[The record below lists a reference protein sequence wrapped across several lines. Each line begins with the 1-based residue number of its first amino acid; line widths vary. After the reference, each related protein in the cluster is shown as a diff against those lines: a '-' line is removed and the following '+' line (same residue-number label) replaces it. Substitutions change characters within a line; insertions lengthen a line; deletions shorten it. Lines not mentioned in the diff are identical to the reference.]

1 MIWDWLSGFCAGIV
15 VLIIWYLYKE
25 KVKVGFVGAA
35 ALVISTL
42 LAVIF
47 FLL

>member
-15 VLIIWYLYKE
+15 VLIIWHLYTE
-25 KVKVGFVGAA
+25 KAKIGGVGAA